1 MRRPGRSREEA
12 PGRRRMLGT
21 IPLVNGTE
29 PTADHVVDLTER
41 ASYAM
46 YDWAVPAVSRRPRR
60 TGAAVFLGVL
70 LLASCVTG
78 GRTLDDPAGPA
89 PEGRRLAAKR
99 VERLRV
105 KVLTSL
111 PHDPK
116 AFTQGLEMA
125 GDTLY
130 EGTGISGRS
139 SVRAGRPGEGPTVR
153 AALPAPLFGEGVT
166 VLGRTLWQLTWQ
178 NRTAIERD
186 AKTLAELRRVPY
198 PDDGWGVCLQRDRRR
213 LVTSDGSSR
222 LTFRDPSTLAK
233 TGEVAVAEEG
243 RPVTE
248 LNELECVGGAVYANV
263 LFTNRIVRIDPAT
276 GAVTASIDASGLL
289 RDDELVTGSTLNG
302 IAAVPGTDQFL
313 VTGKFWPK
321 IFRVAFVPA

>member
-1 MRRPGRSREEA
+1 MS
-12 PGRRRMLGT
+12 
-21 IPLVNGTE
+21 
-29 PTADHVVDLTER
+29 ER
-41 ASYAM
+41 
-46 YDWAVPAVSRRPRR
+46 VRR
-60 TGAAVFLGVL
+60 TAGAVLAASL
-70 LLASCVTG
+70 LLAS
-78 GRTLDDPAGPA
+78 RPPADRAPDDPAGRA
-89 PEGRRLAAKR
+89 MGGRQAAAHR
-99 VERLRV
+99 VEHLRV
-105 KVLTSL
+105 KVLKTL
-111 PHDPK
+111 PHDPQ

-139 SVRAGRPGEGPTVR
+139 SVRAGPPGKKPTVR
-153 AALPAPLFGEGVT
+153 AALPAPLFGEGIT
-166 VLGRTLWQLTWQ
+166 VLGRTLWQLTWR

-198 PDDGWGVCLQRDRRR
+198 PDDGWGVCLQRARHR

-222 LTFRDPSTLAK
+222 LTFRDPGTLAK
-233 TGEVAVAEEG
+233 TGEVTVTEGG

-248 LNELECVGGAVYANV
+248 LNELECVGAAVYANV

-289 RDDELVTGSTLNG
+289 RDDELVPGSTLNG

-313 VTGKFWPK
+313 ITGKFWPAM
-321 IFRVAFVPA
+321 FRVVLVPA